1 MLLVALA
8 TLVPASA
15 PRSALAQA
23 TIPVFYDT
31 LNNVIYVGSNYEPA
45 DPVQSPYIGYPSHPL
60 APKTPITIPEI
71 AAALSDPA
79 LLESQGSDTWLLKA
93 DMVISPTA
101 RLEATSASIN
111 WLRLDSTPGTKFP
124 ALTRLIAR
132 GGHVLIQDIK
142 VTSWA
147 GSAVDTNTFDG
158 RSYLLAELGGR
169 MDIIDAEAAYLGWDS
184 GQASGIAWRKRA
196 TQINAQTGATGSVKN
211 SNIHDNYFGLYG
223 YEAYGVSILDNQI
236 HHNFSYGFQAQNS
249 TQGFTVA
256 DNQVYNNGKHGIIF
270 ARGCTFNQI
279 LRNEVYSNT
288 ENGIVLERGSNIN
301 QISENIV
308 YNNRD
313 GVVIYQSEKNL
324 VQGNQLHDN
333 ERGLRVNATFD
344 GTDAFDG
351 LSNENTIQGNTI
363 ENNLQYGIYLYERAD
378 KNTIQGNTI
387 RGNTGAGVY
396 IKTGANLVKGNT
408 ITGNGDGISII
419 ATPATPGGLPP
430 STTPGQKNVI
440 QGNTIEDNSDVGIQL
455 QGGVDTVI
463 GLKDPSPSPAD
474 ANVIRFN
481 GRHGISFDA
490 TSTKNTIYGNTIHG
504 NLSDGVT
511 IKGPASGPVVD
522 SRNKITRNSI
532 AANGSDG
539 ISVDATA
546 NDGIQP
552 PTITSA
558 PNASVV
564 VGTAAPNVTVEIYRD
579 ANGQGKVY
587 KGSAT
592 ANGAGSWSF
601 ALPVGDNPQEGGVT
615 ALAID
620 SAGNTSE
627 FFGIVIGGGKAIYEI
642 GAGSNGELTIFVN
655 GPGAKVTLP
664 DIQQAIQII
673 SPTTTLLQNQGNGV
687 WQSNASL
694 FLNRGVTLTLTLPTV
709 KWLKL
714 RSQAA
719 DIQLSASGEGAY
731 NYKSFVN
738 LRTYGG
744 AILIDGVKITS
755 WNPSANTYDTDV
767 SNGRSYILAK
777 YDARLDIKNADLS
790 YLGSSDGESYGVS
803 WRDIND
809 GEAPDVLRTR
819 VTGDVL
825 NSTFS
830 YNYYGI
836 YTFQASYMTF
846 SGNKF
851 HHNIGYGFDPHDFTH
866 HVTVE
871 NNEAYANGNHGFI
884 ISRGCNNFTFRNNKS
899 YDNHYT
905 VGEGERRAHG
915 FMLDPGSPNS
925 QFPQEPSHDN
935 ILENNQA
942 WDNDGYGLRVVGSLN
957 NTIKGNIFTNNY
969 QGITLEQNST
979 GNKVLNNR
987 ITDSA
992 IYGIYM
998 LGGSDS
1004 ATITGN
1010 TITGSGKHG
1019 IYFKTSKN
1027 TIFNNNVSHNG
1038 SIVDGVPSGAGISSY
1053 VETNIE
1059 AAMADLRLPG
1069 SQVSL
1074 AESDPE
1080 LVASQ
1085 IQPSAMDGTT
1095 IVSNTISYNA
1105 DEGIELKSAQGTKID
1120 KNSIANNGTHG
1131 VYLASGASGTMLSYN
1146 KIYNNAGYGIR
1157 ANGLDV
1163 VGNQWTKN
1171 EVYDNALGG
1180 IATTSGANNGVPV
1193 PKIVQDKRNVTV
1205 TAAPG
1210 TIIEIFS
1217 DNGGQARYFE
1227 ARITLDA
1234 TGSITLNR
1242 SWKGSIVN
1250 GTATDADGNSSALAL
1265 NRRTMK
1271 VYVPLISR

>member
-1 MLLVALA
+1 MLIAVLA
-8 TLVPASA
+8 TLAPAST
-15 PRSALAQA
+15 PRTALAQA
-23 TIPVFYDT
+23 TAPVFYDAMS
-31 LNNVIYVGSNYEPA
+31 NIIYVGENYNPA
-45 DPVQSPYIGYPSHPL
+45 DPAQAPYVGYPSHPQ

-79 LLESQGSDTWLLKA
+79 LLENQGDGAWLLKT

-101 RLEATSASIN
+101 RLDATNASIK
-111 WLRLDSTPGTKFP
+111 WLRLDGTLGARFP
-124 ALTRLIAR
+124 ALTRLIAD
-132 GGHVLIQDIK
+132 GGHLLIQDIK
-142 VTSWA
+142 VTSWDNEA
-147 GSAVDTNTFDG
+147 QDVDHNYYDG
-158 RSYLLAELGGR
+158 RSFLLAESGGR
-169 MDIIDAEAAYLGWDS
+169 MDIIRSDVSYLGWSAGEPS
-184 GQASGIAWRKRA
+184 GLSWRLRAGYPGDAPVTPENIKR
-196 TQINAQTGATGSVKN
+196 GATGSILN
-211 SNIHDNYFGLYG
+211 SDIHHNYFGQYSF
-223 YEAYGVSILDNQI
+223 EAYGLRVLHNEFRDNV
-236 HHNFSYGFQAQNS
+236 FYGFDPHDYS
-249 TQGFTVA
+249 TGFEVA
-256 DNQVYNNGKHGIIF
+256 YNKVYNNGKHGIIF
-270 ARGCTFNQI
+270 SRGCTLNRI
-279 LRNEVYSNT
+279 HHNEVYGNA
-288 ENGIVLERGSNIN
+288 EHGIMLDRGTNLN
-301 QISENIV
+301 QISDNII
-308 YNNRD
+308 YNNSD
-313 GVVIYQSEKNL
+313 GVAIFQSEKNL
-324 VQGNQLHDN
+324 VQNNLVYNNDVGV
-333 ERGLRVNATFD
+333 RVNATFD
-344 GTDAFDG
+344 SDDIYDG
-351 LSNENTIQGNTI
+351 ISNENTILHNTI
-363 ENNLQYGIYLYERAD
+363 KDNLEYGIYLYERAD
-378 KNTIQGNTI
+378 KNTIQDNTI
-387 RGNTGAGVY
+387 TGNIKVGVY

-408 ITGNGDGISII
+408 ITGNGDGISIVD
-419 ATPATPGGLPP
+419 TPVAPGGLPSSAEP
-430 STTPGQKNVI
+430 AHKNVI
-440 QGNTIEDNSDVGIQL
+440 QGNTIEDNSDIGIQI
-455 QGGVDTVI
+455 QGGVDTQI
-463 GLKDPSPSPAD
+463 GLKGPNSSPAD

-481 GRHGISFDA
+481 GKHGISFDA
-490 TSTKNTIYGNTIHG
+490 RSTKNTVYANTIHG
-504 NLSDGVT
+504 NLSDGVNV
-511 IKGPASGPVVD
+511 KGPESGPVVD
-522 SRNKITRNSI
+522 NRNKVSHNSI
-532 AANGSDG
+532 TANGRTG
-539 ISVDATA
+539 ISVDPTA
-546 NDGIQP
+546 NRGIQP

-564 VGTAAPNVTVEIYRD
+564 VGTAAPNVTIEIYRD
-579 ANGQGKVY
+579 SNGQGKVY

-592 ANGAGSWSF
+592 STNTGSWSF
-601 ALPVGDNPQEGGVT
+601 ALPAGDNPQEGGVT

-620 SAGNTSE
+620 QYGNTSE
-627 FFGIVIGGGKAIYEI
+627 FFGVVAGGGKAIYEI

-673 SPTTTLLQNQGNGV
+673 SPTATLLQNQGNGV

-767 SNGRSYILAK
+767 INGRSYILAK

-846 SGNKF
+846 RGNKF

-871 NNEAYANGNHGFI
+871 DNEAYANGNHGFI

-957 NTIKGNIFTNNY
+957 NTIKGNTFTNNY

-979 GNKVLNNR
+979 GNKVLNNT
-987 ITDSA
+987 ITD
-992 IYGIYM
+992 
-998 LGGSDS
+998 
-1004 ATITGN
+1004 
-1010 TITGSGKHG
+1010 SGKHG

-1027 TIFNNNVSHNG
+1027 TITGNTVTHNG

-1053 VETNIE
+1053 AETDI
-1059 AAMADLRLPG
+1059 AGAMADLQLPG

-1074 AESDPE
+1074 AVADPE
-1080 LVASQ
+1080 LVAPQ
-1085 IQPSAMDGTT
+1085 IQPSAMDGST
-1095 IVSNTISYNA
+1095 ISSNTISYNA

-1120 KNSIANNGTHG
+1120 KNTITNNGTHG
-1131 VYLASGASGTMLSYN
+1131 VYLASGASGTVVSLNTISSN
-1146 KIYNNAGYGIR
+1146 GGYGIR

-1163 VGNQWTKN
+1163 VDNQWTKN
-1171 EVYDNALGG
+1171 LVFDNSDGG
-1180 IATTSGANNGVPV
+1180 ITTTSGANNGVST

-1205 TAAPG
+1205 TAVPG

-1217 DNGGQARYFE
+1217 DNGGQGRFFE

-1250 GTATDADGNSSALAL
+1250 GTATDADGNSSALAF
-1265 NRRTMK
+1265 NRRTTKIYM
-1271 VYVPLISR
+1271 PLIRR